1 MTNSLSFRAIA
12 RNLHLLLS
20 IAVTP
25 PLSAQ
30 PTDTSNADR
39 AKAIV
44 MRHMEAIGG
53 MEAYS
58 AVKSVHTTLSI
69 RMPVAGAEVR
79 METWVT
85 KPNLAYVIA
94 RSEFG
99 TSEGGFDGKTFW
111 SNDSGEGAK
120 LLNRPPDLLNA
131 AVFDPL
137 SAWARYE
144 VKYLGQRERG
154 GRKMEALQMV
164 AGDGQLYTQYYDIE
178 TGLFSRLEVG
188 NPSAPLSSMKFD
200 RYKKFGS
207 LLYATAY
214 TTKVGDGNE
223 TTSRVLKVD
232 HDPVDPKRYELP
244 KELRDLA
251 ARRP

>member
-1 MTNSLSFRAIA
+1 MRTLIVAVAIA
-12 RNLHLLLS
+12 SR
-20 IAVTP
+20 
-25 PLSAQ
+25 LSAQ
-30 PTDTSNADR
+30 PSDTSNADR
-39 AKAIV
+39 AKTVV

-53 MEAYS
+53 MEAYG
-58 AVKSVHTTLSI
+58 AVKSAHMTLAM
-69 RMPVAGAEVR
+69 RMPVGDVEVR
-79 METWVT
+79 MEMWLT
-85 KPNLAYVIA
+85 KPNLAYFIA

-120 LLNRPPDLLNA
+120 LLNRPPDLLNSD
-131 AVFDPL
+131 VFDPL

-154 GRKMEALQMV
+154 GKRMDALQMV
-164 AGDGQLYTQYYDIE
+164 AGDGQLYTQYFDIE

-188 NPSAPLSSMKFD
+188 NPVAPVSSMKLD

-207 LLYATAY
+207 LLYATAI
-214 TTKVGDGNE
+214 TTKIGDAGE
-223 TTSRVLKVD
+223 ATSRVLRVD

-251 ARRP
+251 AKRP